1 MRSNKLRFFV
11 GELLKSGAELRLGE
25 SASHKIR
32 SVLRLKKSDEIAV
45 FNNQHLEYKATIKEI
60 NKKYVT
66 ILATEEIKTIVE
78 SPLQIKLIIAIIKPE
93 KMDYALQ
100 KATELG
106 VTSIMPFFSARS
118 VIKINDER
126 REKRLIHWKNII
138 RSAAE
143 QCGRRTIPDLY
154 PFTPLSQ
161 ILDLT
166 KDFEFLIL
174 DPHAREKMS
183 GLPRSQRPVAIV
195 CGPEGGLDEEEI
207 HSLTNRGGKNI
218 NIGPRVLRAETAST
232 CALTIAQ
239 SLWGDM

>member
-11 GELLKSGAELRLGE
+11 EEPLKPEANLRLSE
-25 SASHKIR
+25 NASHKIR
-32 SVLRLKKSDEIAV
+32 SVLRLRKRDEIIV
-45 FNNQHLEYKATIKEI
+45 FNNQHLEFKATIEEI
-60 NKKYVT
+60 DKKYVS
-66 ILATEEIKTIVE
+66 ILITEEIKSAIE

-106 VTSIMPFFSARS
+106 VTSIVPFFSARS

-143 QCGRRTIPDLY
+143 QCGRRTIPDLR
-154 PFTPLSQ
+154 PFSPLSQ
-161 ILDLT
+161 ILNLT

-174 DPHAREKMS
+174 DPHAKKKMS
-183 GLPRSQRPVAIV
+183 TLPRVQKPIAIV
-195 CGPEGGLDEEEI
+195 CGPEGGLNEEEI
-207 HSLTNRGGKNI
+207 HSLINRGGKNI

>member
-11 GELLKSGAELRLGE
+11 EEPLKPGANLRLSE
-25 SASHKIR
+25 NASHKIR
-32 SVLRLKKSDEIAV
+32 SVLRLRKKDEIIV
-45 FNNQHLEYKATIKEI
+45 FNNQHLEFKATIKEI
-60 NKKYVT
+60 DKKYVS
-66 ILATEEIKTIVE
+66 ILITEEIKTAVE

-106 VTSIMPFFSARS
+106 VTSIVPFFSARS
-118 VIKINDER
+118 VIKINNER

-143 QCGRRTIPDLY
+143 QCGRRTLPDLR
-154 PFTPLSQ
+154 PLTPLSQ
-161 ILDLT
+161 ILNLT

-174 DPHAREKMS
+174 DPHAKEKMS
-183 GLPRSQRPVAIV
+183 NLPRVQKPIAIV
-195 CGPEGGLDEEEI
+195 CGPEGGLNEEEI
-207 HSLTNRGGKNI
+207 HCLINRGGKNI